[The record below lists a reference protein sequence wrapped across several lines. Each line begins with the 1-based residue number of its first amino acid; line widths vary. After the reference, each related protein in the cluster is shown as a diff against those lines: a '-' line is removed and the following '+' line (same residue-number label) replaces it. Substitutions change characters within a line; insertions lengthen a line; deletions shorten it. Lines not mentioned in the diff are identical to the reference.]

1 MKVVIKYLLISIVTF
16 GVIQLIPYGK
26 DHNNPQVL
34 NKVKWDS
41 PKTKELFVRA
51 CMDCHSNNTIW
62 PWYSDIAPISW
73 LVAYDVDEG
82 REHFNIS
89 MIGYQSK
96 NKANEAYETVQEGE
110 MPPLQYII
118 NHPEANLNDEET
130 ALLIRGLKRTF

>member
-1 MKVVIKYLLISIVTF
+1 MKKMIKYLLMSIVAF

-26 DHNNPQVL
+26 DHNNPPVL

-51 CMDCHSNNTIW
+51 CMDCHSNNTKW

-73 LVAYDVDEG
+73 LVAYDVNEG

-89 MIGYQSK
+89 MIGHQNK
-96 NKANEAYETVQEGE
+96 NETDEAYKELQDGE
-110 MPPLQYII
+110 MPPLQYIL

-130 ALLIRGLKRTF
+130 ALLVKGLKRTF